1 MLGQQDAVVLGTF
14 DERYT
19 MEGTSQTA
27 EKRPAQPPSA
37 SKRTLAVLEAAL
49 MNERFTD
56 IVDQADLPKS
66 TVHRL
71 LGLLVESE
79 FITGD
84 AELGYRAGRRFMTL
98 AGRAL
103 SEIDIAALAQPVVDL
118 LVADV
123 DCTVHVG
130 AVTGDE
136 MVYIIRTDSSKP
148 YRMRSRVG
156 LSIPMH
162 STGMGKAVLAFR
174 DSDEVRGY
182 AERTGLPARTETT
195 FTEIEPFL
203 EELGRVR
210 DRGYALDL
218 GENEVGTVCVS
229 APIFNHRGE
238 PAYGISISS
247 ISVEHPGTSIERF
260 APQAVAAATEISQLL
275 GAQLS

>member
-1 MLGQQDAVVLGTF
+1 
-14 DERYT
+14 
-19 MEGTSQTA
+19 MEDPSQA
-27 EKRPAQPPSA
+27 ADQRPAQPPSA
-37 SKRTLAVLEAAL
+37 SKRTLDVLEAAV

-56 IVDQADLPKS
+56 IVDEAGLPKS

-71 LGLLVESE
+71 LGLLVEAE

-103 SEIDIAALAQPVVDL
+103 SDLDIAALAQPIVDE

-130 AVTGDE
+130 AVTGDD

-162 STGMGKAVLAFR
+162 STGMGKAVLAHR
-174 DSDEVRGY
+174 SADDVRGY
-182 AERTGLPARTETT
+182 AERTGLPRRTDTT
-195 FTEIEPFL
+195 LTEIDPLL
-203 EELGRVR
+203 EELAGVR
-210 DRGYALDL
+210 ARGYALDL

-247 ISVEHPGTSIERF
+247 IAVEHPDTSIERF

-275 GAQLS
+275 GAQPS